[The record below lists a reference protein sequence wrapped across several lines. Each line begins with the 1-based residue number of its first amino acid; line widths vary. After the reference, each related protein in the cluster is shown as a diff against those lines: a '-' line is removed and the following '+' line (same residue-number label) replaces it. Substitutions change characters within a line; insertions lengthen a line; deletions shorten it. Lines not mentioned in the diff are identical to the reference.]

1 MKISEFSIKHP
12 VVITMLIIVLVVF
25 GFYSVTLMPTEFM
38 ADISMPQAIVYTIY
52 PGASAEDVEQDVTK
66 ILEDNFVTLPH
77 FKSVDSASY
86 NSMSWITIT
95 YADGYDA
102 YDQLQE
108 LRNRISE
115 LIELLPSGIQ
125 GEPRALIGGVSMLPI
140 ISFSV
145 QAGKDSARVSDFIKD
160 ELTPKLTQIDGVS
173 EIQVD
178 GDKELEIDIKIDV
191 DSLTAKGISVSSVY
205 QVLNYGN
212 VSLPLGNAT
221 FQDKAIQ
228 VRYAGGFNSIE
239 DIKNLPVGVA
249 DEKNVIRIKDIAE
262 VSLSYPKE
270 EYYITDGTDPLI
282 IVNVTKRSDGNSLK
296 IVEQVKNV
304 LAECEKESAGAIEF
318 HIITDDSKQIKSSLK
333 TVIQSGVM
341 GIVFAVLVILLFLA
355 DWRATLT
362 ISLSIPLCILFSL
375 IGLKVFNLSINLM
388 SLTGLVISLGMVV
401 DASSVMLDQIYRY
414 YAKRNSETGELEY
427 TVNQAINKGWS
438 EVAASILASAATT
451 IVVFLPISML
461 SGLIGKVLNTASI
474 TIMMA
479 IFSSFVVA
487 IVIVPYL
494 LKLLL
499 KEEGP
504 KVRTKKRKFDVVMEK
519 IERGYRKLLLVSLK
533 NKLIVIVSAIFLLI
547 LSGVIALRLG
557 IAFIP
562 STDSSEFFI
571 SMDLPIG
578 TKLEQTVEKMEVA
591 EDLMYKYVPEIQ
603 SAVIYVGQS
612 NSKGISTQAVPES
625 AYAHIIL
632 VPVAERNRSVHDIML
647 QMQEIWS
654 AVIPDAKVSVQNGG
668 FDKLVGYVS
677 GGGGYGLTLIS
688 EDMNLLYD
696 TAKELKNHLEKHPE
710 VVTAKMDTD
719 FDTST
724 MIIDMSQDYLS
735 SLGITSYEA
744 GITSAILFQGMDA
757 GRYKDLKTGDRYN
770 IHLSSN
776 ILDGNVTP
784 DTISNLHI
792 ITSNGQDV
800 SFANLSDIKVEKS
813 ISQINHSDRA
823 KTITVSATLI
833 SENTANVSSYVND
846 YLAKN
851 PLPNGV
857 NSKSGG
863 IVALISDMVMPMII
877 AMILAVFLVYTVMV
891 LQFEKFKHPL
901 LIMGTIPFCFIGA
914 VLGLLIFGSTVNLLS
929 LLGMI
934 TLAGVVVNNGIILV
948 DYVNLLRVQRK
959 EVIAKVK
966 GHQNKDGEWEIELP
980 VEEENELTREC
991 ILDGASSRLRPI
1003 LITTLTTLLGDIPM
1017 AVATG
1022 EGSEIYAPMGQVI
1035 VGGLLSSTVIT
1046 LLIIPV
1052 LYELMEKKRI
1062 KYKKI
1067 KQIEEKKDENN
1078 ENE

>member
-12 VVITMLIIVLVVF
+12 VVITMLIIVLAVF

-66 ILEDNFVTLPH
+66 ILEDSFVTLPH

-86 NSMSWITIT
+86 NSMSWVTIT

-145 QAGKDSARVSDFIKD
+145 QAGKDSARVSDFIKN

-221 FQDKAIQ
+221 YQDKAIQ

-239 DIKNLPVGVA
+239 DIENLPVGVA

-296 IVEQVKNV
+296 IVEKVKKV

-318 HIITDDSKQIKSSLK
+318 HIISDDSKQIKSSLK

-479 IFSSFVVA
+479 IFSSFLVA
-487 IVIVPYL
+487 VVIVPYL

-612 NSKGISTQAVPES
+612 NCIERE
-625 AYAHIIL
+625 L
-632 VPVAERNRSVHDIML
+632 VEINSNKEYELRFAFVML
-647 QMQEIWS
+647 LNYFIDTDYTY
-654 AVIPDAKVSVQNGG
+654 VI
-668 FDKLVGYVS
+668 
-677 GGGGYGLTLIS
+677 
-688 EDMNLLYD
+688 
-696 TAKELKNHLEKHPE
+696 EKINE
-710 VVTAKMDTD
+710 FNDEQYYAKMAVAWCL
-719 FDTST
+719 SIC
-724 MIIDMSQDYLS
+724 IIKN
-735 SLGITSYEA
+735 YEQC
-744 GITSAILFQGMDA
+744 L
-757 GRYKDLKTGDRYN
+757 
-770 IHLSSN
+770 SN
-776 ILDGNVTP
+776 I
-784 DTISNLHI
+784 
-792 ITSNGQDV
+792 Q
-800 SFANLSDIKVEKS
+800 K
-813 ISQINHSDRA
+813 SQINSWV
-823 KTITVSATLI
+823 KNKGITKAIESLR
-833 SENTANVSSYVND
+833 
-846 YLAKN
+846 L
-851 PLPNGV
+851 
-857 NSKSGG
+857 
-863 IVALISDMVMPMII
+863 
-877 AMILAVFLVYTVMV
+877 
-891 LQFEKFKHPL
+891 
-901 LIMGTIPFCFIGA
+901 
-914 VLGLLIFGSTVNLLS
+914 STK
-929 LLGMI
+929 
-934 TLAGVVVNNGIILV
+934 
-948 DYVNLLRVQRK
+948 QK
-959 EVIAKVK
+959 EELK
-966 GHQNKDGEWEIELP
+966 EIRRF
-980 VEEENELTREC
+980 N
-991 ILDGASSRLRPI
+991 
-1003 LITTLTTLLGDIPM
+1003 
-1017 AVATG
+1017 
-1022 EGSEIYAPMGQVI
+1022 
-1035 VGGLLSSTVIT
+1035 
-1046 LLIIPV
+1046 
-1052 LYELMEKKRI
+1052 
-1062 KYKKI
+1062 
-1067 KQIEEKKDENN
+1067 
-1078 ENE
+1078 